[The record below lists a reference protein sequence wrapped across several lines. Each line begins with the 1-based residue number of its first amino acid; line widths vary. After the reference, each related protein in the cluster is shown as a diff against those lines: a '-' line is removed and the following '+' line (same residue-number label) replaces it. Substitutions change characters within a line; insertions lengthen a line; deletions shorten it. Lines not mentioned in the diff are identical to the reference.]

1 MHQVHKEDPA
11 RKQAKGISIPFS
23 IVSVAQMNM
32 VSLWVEASQS
42 WTMVIHPQQVC
53 FGAQLR
59 RLVLITHFQDAKV
72 WENLQVAQTK
82 VWATALLCL
91 HYFVLKEVKKYL
103 FNCSTLLSI
112 LAFRYQLGN
121 LQQLGLC
128 EIALPFIHSCT
139 SEGPVRREAL
149 ATNSK
154 QWIWQVDVL
163 PTMMVGNR
171 SYFSLDQSAPDWIL
185 SSIRNN

>member
-11 RKQAKGISIPFS
+11 RKRVKGISIPFS
-23 IVSVAQMNM
+23 IASVAQMNM
-32 VSLWVEASQS
+32 ASLWVEASQS

-72 WENLQVAQTK
+72 WENLQVAQRK
-82 VWATALLCL
+82 IWATALLCL
-91 HYFVLKEVKKYL
+91 HIILFWKKLKSTCLIVQHCCQYL
-103 FNCSTLLSI
+103 LFD
-112 LAFRYQLGN
+112 RYQLGN

-163 PTMMVGNR
+163 PKPP
-171 SYFSLDQSAPDWIL
+171 SLQWWLVTGPIFH
-185 SSIRNN
+185 